1 MLVHYGAPC
10 TNRKSISQEYGQ
22 VKMGNASRSLF
33 FKKNLRFLAGCWS
46 GWLTASDCRTVGLCS
61 LAQELVHR
69 VPNESRD
76 RRERLLG
83 E

>member
-33 FKKNLRFLAGCWS
+33 FKKKLRIFG
-46 GWLTASDCRTVGLCS
+46 
-61 LAQELVHR
+61 
-69 VPNESRD
+69 
-76 RRERLLG
+76 RLLVWLVNG